1 MWFNFLSNFTLR
13 YFANIILARRVFYI
27 IFILLFTSTP
37 LANAEEDVYVIE
49 IKLEN
54 HLFIPEEVHVPK
66 NTKIK
71 LIINNLDPTIE
82 EFDSPSLKREKILRS
97 KSKTNIVLAPLS
109 VGRYDFVG
117 EFNQETAKGVVIV
130 E

>member
-1 MWFNFLSNFTLR
+1 MCFNFFSNLTLP
-13 YFANIILARRVFYI
+13 FSSNAMLTRRVFYI
-27 IFILLFTSTP
+27 IFTLFMSGP
-37 LANAEEDVYVIE
+37 LVNAEENVYVIE
-49 IKLEN
+49 VKLEN
-54 HLFIPEEVHVPK
+54 HFFIPQEVHVPK

-71 LIINNLDPTIE
+71 LVINNLDPTIE
-82 EFDSPSLKREKILRS
+82 EFDSPALKREKILRS

>member
-1 MWFNFLSNFTLR
+1 MSG
-13 YFANIILARRVFYI
+13 
-27 IFILLFTSTP
+27 P
-37 LANAEEDVYVIE
+37 LVNAEENVYVIE
-49 IKLEN
+49 VKLEN
-54 HLFIPEEVHVPK
+54 HFFIPQEVHVPK

-71 LIINNLDPTIE
+71 LVINNLDPTIE
-82 EFDSPSLKREKILRS
+82 EFDSPALKREKILRS